1 MKTFKLK
8 KLKYKNIMSVGA
20 NPIEIQ
26 LDAHQKTLVTGKN
39 GGGKSTIL
47 EAITFALFGKPFRD
61 IKKGQ
66 LINSSNKKDML
77 VELWM
82 EYDGHEFYIKR
93 GQKPNIFEIERDG
106 TKLDEA
112 ASSKDFQEY
121 FETLVGMSYASFKQ
135 VAVLGTAGY
144 TPFMGLSTPSRRKLV
159 EDLLEVS
166 VLADMDKLN
175 KTQIRDINSQASV
188 LDAQKDGIIQQIK
201 IYEENT
207 EKQKKLSGDNVS
219 RLQSMYDDLFREAKG
234 YKETIAKLNDSL
246 LALVQEEDLSDSWMS
261 LNSTQSTRKSELSQI
276 TKVISLY
283 ERGGSCPTCFQQLE
297 KHGNVMAQVQ
307 NKHKELQSEIDA
319 AQCHLDQVRAMVDE
333 YRAVQSTMVR
343 LKNEINQNKQSAIS
357 VVDKAKKVKALIDK
371 AQSEVIDYSDKI
383 KELQEQ
389 LDKIVKQK
397 TSLVM
402 EKYHR
407 GIITEMLKDSG
418 VKGAIIK
425 KYIPLFNKQINK
437 YLKIMEADYS
447 FTLDEE
453 FSETIKSR
461 GREEFSYASFS
472 QGEKARIDI
481 AILFTWKDIA
491 EKVSGVKISTLIL
504 DEVFDSA
511 TDSEGVKAIAIIL
524 NSLKDTNTFIISHRD
539 HDPQEYGQHIKMKKV
554 GRFTTMGT
562 SYEVPGGK
570 NEKS

>member
-8 KLKYKNIMSVGA
+8 RVKYKNIMSVGQGS
-20 NPIEIQ
+20 IDIQ
-26 LDAHQKTLVTGKN
+26 LNECQKTLVTGKN

-66 LINSSNKKDML
+66 LINSFNKKDLL

-93 GQKPNIFEIERDG
+93 GQKPTVFEIERDG
-106 TKLDEA
+106 AKLDEA
-112 ASSKDFQEY
+112 ASSRDFQEY
-121 FETLVGMSYASFKQ
+121 FESLIGMSYSSFKQ

-144 TPFMGLSTPSRRKLV
+144 TPFMGLSTAARRKLV

-175 KTQIRDINSQASV
+175 KSQIREVNSQTQV
-188 LDAQKDGIIQQIK
+188 IDAKKDGVVQQIK

-219 RLQSMYDDLFREAKG
+219 RLQTMYDDLVKEARG
-234 YKETIAKLNDSL
+234 YKTVIQELNDKL
-246 LALVQEEDLSDSWMS
+246 LTFVLEDDQSDTWGL
-261 LNSTQSTRKSELSQI
+261 LNSKLIGKKNELSQFS
-276 TKVISLY
+276 KVIGLY
-283 ERGGSCPTCFQQLE
+283 DKGGSCPTCFQQLE
-297 KHGNVMAQVQ
+297 RHGNVMAKVTE
-307 NKHKELQSEIDA
+307 KHDSLIKEIETAEL
-319 AQCHLDQVRAMVDE
+319 HLDQV
-333 YRAVQSTMVR
+333 STMVKEFQATQTAMQR
-343 LKNEINQNKQSAIS
+343 IKNEIMTNKQQGAIT
-357 VVDKAKKVKALIDK
+357 VDKAKKVKALIDK
-371 AQSEVIDYSDKI
+371 AQSEMIDYSDKI
-383 KELQEQ
+383 KELQVE
-389 LDKIVKQK
+389 LDKLVKEK

-418 VKGAIIK
+418 IKGAIIK

-453 FSETIKSR
+453 FNETIKSR

-511 TDSEGVKAIAIIL
+511 TDVEGVKAISIIL
-524 NSLKDTNTFIISHRD
+524 DSLKDTNTFIISHRD
-539 HDPQEYGQHIKMKKV
+539 HDPQAYGKHLKMKKV
-554 GRFTTMGT
+554 GRFTVM
-562 SYEVPGGK
+562 E
-570 NEKS
+570 